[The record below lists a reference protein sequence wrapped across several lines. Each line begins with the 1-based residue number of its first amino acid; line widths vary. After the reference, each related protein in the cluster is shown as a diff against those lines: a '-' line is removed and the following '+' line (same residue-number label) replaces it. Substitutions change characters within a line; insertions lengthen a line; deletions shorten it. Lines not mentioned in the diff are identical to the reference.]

1 MSAPPRERLL
11 LPVLIPVIALALIG
25 FVLFLFS
32 RILLDVSHTTAT
44 VVALIVSAA
53 VMAIAAYVSTRE
65 HITQASLWSM
75 AGAVLGVGMLIGGVA
90 MLVGQPGPEEEEPF
104 VAQIAAP
111 PDAATV
117 GFEVQSLSGPANE
130 PFTVEFRN
138 DDTQLHNF
146 TVEADEGGEVLAAG
160 PDIAGGGQTANT
172 EVPSLAAGD
181 YFFVCTL
188 HPTTMTG
195 TLTLAEGGGGPIVV
209 AQDLAFDTDVISLP
223 PDQETELTFDNE
235 DAGVEHNIAIFT
247 DDSASEALF
256 TGATFPGVAIQTYT
270 VPALAEGE
278 YYFHCDVHTNM
289 SGTVEVGPP
298 PEGGG
303 GGGEEPPPDG

>member
-11 LPVLIPVIALALIG
+11 LPVLIPVIALGLIG

-44 VVALIVSAA
+44 VVALLVAGA
-53 VMAIAAYVSTRE
+53 VMAIAGYVSTRE

-104 VAQIAAP
+104 VLQIAAP
-111 PDAATV
+111 PDAAAD
-117 GFEVQSLSGPANE
+117 GFEVQTLSGPADE
-130 PFTVEFRN
+130 PFTVELRN
-138 DDTQLHNF
+138 DDSVQHDF
-146 TVEADEGGEVLAAG
+146 TVEASEGGEMLAEGPPVDAG
-160 PDIAGGGQTANT
+160 LVGNT
-172 EVPSLAAGD
+172 SVPALTAGD
-181 YFFVCTL
+181 YFFLCTF

-195 TLTLAEGGGGPIVV
+195 TLTVAEGGGGPIVV

-247 DDSASEALF
+247 DESASESLF
-256 TGATFPGVAIQTYT
+256 TGATFPGVATQTYT
-270 VPALAEGE
+270 VPPLAEGE
-278 YYFHCDVHTNM
+278 YFFHCDVHTNM